1 MKDIT
6 VSVDDETYRLSYIK
20 AEEAGTSVSAL
31 VRAYLQQLANGS
43 YSQRP
48 MIPAVS
54 EEEFERLRRLQD
66 EVVAKIQASGVQFS
80 AADRLPRDELYN
92 RDAFRSTE
100 PSVPEPRVSYSVQQ

>member
-6 VSVDDETYRLSYIK
+6 VSVDDETYRLSYMK
-20 AEEAGTSVSAL
+20 AEEAGISLSAL

-66 EVVAKIQASGVQFS
+66 EVVAKIEASGVQFS

-92 RDAFRSTE
+92 RDAPNVSTAR
-100 PSVPEPRVSYSVQQ
+100 P